1 MSWLEVIKGTVMG
14 PRISDADIELLLS
27 GTATGSD
34 ETADLEI
41 FISRLSEDLEP
52 SRDPGYMATAL
63 AATVRASR
71 PATRRSL
78 RRVVALAASLT
89 VLFAFSTVAIAAD
102 GAVPGDALYKL
113 DRTLELIGVGDGG
126 VDERIVEFDT
136 LIQRG
141 EDELAFDL
149 LDEFTETANEDD
161 ATKAQRHIELA
172 ATKSNGVAAAA
183 QEKVAEKH
191 KFIEENKGNVGI
203 DGAEFG
209 RGVADLA
216 RSDSNGGPR
225 DESSEGNSGNVTER
239 PPDHAASGGNQEN
252 PPGQS
257 GETGPPAD
265 PPADPNS
272 AANSGSTNDSDGDSS
287 GNGGNA
293 TSSGNSGNGNA
304 GGNGNGPAQNSGKSD
319 S

>member
-27 GTATGSD
+27 GSVTGSD

-89 VLFAFSTVAIAAD
+89 VLFAFSTVAMAAD

-113 DRTLELIGVGDGG
+113 DRTLELIGIGDGG

-149 LDEFTETANEDD
+149 LDEFAETANEDD

-172 ATKSNGVAAAA
+172 ATNSIAADA
-183 QEKVAEKH
+183 QEKIAEK
-191 KFIEENKGNVGI
+191 KTFIQENKGNGVGI
-203 DGAEFG
+203 DGADFG
-209 RGVADLA
+209 RGVADVA
-216 RSDSNGGPR
+216 RSDSNGGPQ
-225 DESSEGNSGNVTER
+225 DDNSQGNNGNVTER
-239 PPDHAASGGNQEN
+239 PPDHAASGGNQEE

-257 GETGPPAD
+257 GETGPPTD
-265 PPADPNS
+265 PPANPGS
-272 AANSGSTNDSDGDSS
+272 AGNSGSTNESDGDNS

-293 TSSGNSGNGNA
+293 TSTGNTGSGNA
-304 GGNGNGPAQNSGKSD
+304 GGNGNGPAQGSGKSD

>member
-1 MSWLEVIKGTVMG
+1 MSWLELIKGTVMR

-27 GTATGSD
+27 RSATGSD

-41 FISRLSEDLEP
+41 FISRLSGDLEP
-52 SRDPGYMATAL
+52 SRDPGHIATAL

-71 PATRRSL
+71 PAPRPSL
-78 RRVVALAASLT
+78 RRVMALAASLA
-89 VLFAFSTVAIAAD
+89 VLFAFSTVAMAAD
-102 GAVPGDALYKL
+102 GAVPGDPLYNL
-113 DRTLELIGVGDGG
+113 DRTLELVGIGDGG

-149 LDEFTETANEDD
+149 LDEFAETANEDD

-172 ATKSNGVAAAA
+172 ATKSNSIAAAA
-183 QEKVAEKH
+183 QERVAEMNT
-191 KFIEENKGNVGI
+191 FIEENQGNGI
-203 DGAEFG
+203 GADRNGFG
-209 RGVADLA
+209 QGVSELA
-216 RSDSNGGPR
+216 RSGSNGATPN
-225 DESSEGNSGNVTER
+225 ENAKGNSGNVTQG
-239 PPDHAASGGNQEN
+239 PPDHAASGGNQED

-257 GETGPPAD
+257 GETGPPAN
-265 PPADPNS
+265 PNAGNAGQS
-272 AANSGSTNDSDGDSS
+272 NDSGNGDTDR
-287 GNGGNA
+287 GNGGNT